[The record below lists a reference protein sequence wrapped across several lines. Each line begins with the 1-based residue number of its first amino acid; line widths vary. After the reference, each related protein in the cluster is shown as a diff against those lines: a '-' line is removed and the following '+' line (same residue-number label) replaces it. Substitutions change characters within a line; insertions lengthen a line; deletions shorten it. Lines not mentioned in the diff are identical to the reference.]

1 MKSNFKVIIALAVMV
16 SFAFPSIFSSK
27 VSADIADLTVQT
39 GCSEAPSYTG
49 ILTLKEQS
57 YDVFARLAK
66 RGERAKVESFLQ
78 ATDASYGDCKK
89 IGTVT
94 ATGDEW
100 KKVGAFTASNSQD
113 YVLQLSSKVLK
124 NIPDANRPSLM
135 LVPKESPPCIPKKE
149 CIVSVDGQIGYVR
162 PTGTLLNQDS
172 LSVVEVVDPKKDQ
185 VESVRY
191 YANDMLAYTTK
202 TLETFDDKYIAFSD
216 EKLTRVIVYD
226 SGQQVVLESR
236 SPVTFS
242 DTFGNFLFRSIQ
254 KYPKIFIASMW
265 ISVLVLTST
274 LIIALLRIIRKR
286 QDWRIHHGFARQKE
300 MNLFQRIFYG
310 LQVNKAAHVIR
321 IVAFGGVLIGVTL
334 GLVVFVSTYFLQI
347 TTIDGHSM
355 EKTYFTG
362 DQVLVNKIPK
372 TVANINGLE
381 YVPARG
387 EVVIVRAAFGNAIL
401 STENTT
407 DLTLI
412 KRVIGL
418 PGERIIIK
426 NGELTVYNTLYPNGF
441 RPDSGSKWEAAMTAD
456 EKNENIDIQLGSSE
470 IFVSGDNRPESID
483 SRFNGPIKT
492 KEIIGLVAARVWQG
506 N

>member
-1 MKSNFKVIIALAVMV
+1 MKGSFKTILAVATIV
-16 SFAFPSIFSSK
+16 SFAFPTIFSSD

-66 RGERAKVESFLQ
+66 RGEKAKVESFLQ
-78 ATDASYGDCKK
+78 TTDAPYGDCKK
-89 IGTVT
+89 VGAVI
-94 ATGDEW
+94 ATGDAW
-100 KKVGAFTASNSQD
+100 KKVGTFTANTSQD
-113 YVLQLSSKVLK
+113 YVLQLSSNVLK

-135 LVPKESPPCIPKKE
+135 LVPKNSPPCVPAKE
-149 CIVSVDGQIGYVR
+149 CIVKVDGQTGYVR

-172 LSVVEVVDPKKDQ
+172 LRVVEVVDPKEDRVQ
-185 VESVRY
+185 SVRY
-191 YANDMLAYTTK
+191 YANDNLAYTTN
-202 TLETFDDKYIAFSD
+202 TLEPFDDKYIAFSD
-216 EKLTRVIVYD
+216 EKLTRVIVYE
-226 SGQQVVLESR
+226 SGQQVVMESR
-236 SPVTFS
+236 SSIEFT
-242 DTFGNFLFRSIQ
+242 DTFGNFLFRSTQ
-254 KYPKIFIASMW
+254 KYPKIFIALIW
-265 ISVLVLTST
+265 VGILILFSV
-274 LIIALLRIIRKR
+274 LIIALLRIIRRR
-286 QDWRIHHGFARQKE
+286 QDWRIHHGFARQKQ
-300 MNLFQRIFYG
+300 MNIFQRIFYS
-310 LQVNKAAHVIR
+310 LQANKTVR
-321 IVAFGGVLIGVTL
+321 ILRILALGGVLIGVTL

-347 TTIDGHSM
+347 TTVDGHSM

-387 EVVIVRAAFGNAIL
+387 QVVIVRAAFGNAIL

-418 PGERIIIK
+418 PGERVVIK
-426 NGELTVYNTLYPNGF
+426 NGELIVYNTVYPRGF
-441 RPDSGSKWEAAMTAD
+441 QPDNDSEWEKAMTPD

-492 KEIIGLVAARVWQG
+492 KEIIGVVSARIWQG
-506 N
+506 S